1 MQIYGNG
8 NETELSF
15 TPPQNFFMHIERLKT
30 TAFTL
35 QRVQI
40 PVTSGEE
47 IVQSTPMNPGRTM
60 IPGMGLEYSVLSCD
74 FICDK
79 HFLNYKDIM
88 EWFKGI
94 HAPEDKAAQALDWKD
109 TYSNVDLIG
118 CDAANTPLV
127 RWTFHDAFP
136 ISVDGPMYDATMPD
150 IEYLT
155 SNVTFR
161 HKYFTFSTYT
171 NGIDNHDT
179 I

>member
-1 MQIYGNG
+1 MSDYSAGL
-8 NETELSF
+8 ELSF
-15 TPPQNFFMHIERLKT
+15 TPPQNFYMTIERLKS

-40 PVTSGEE
+40 PVISGEE
-47 IVQSTPMNPGRTM
+47 IVQSTPLNPGKTM

-74 FICDK
+74 IICDK
-79 HFLNYKDIM
+79 HFKNYKDVLQ
-88 EWFKGI
+88 WFKSI
-94 HAPEDKAAQALDWKD
+94 HTSENPAEQWAGSFPN
-109 TYSNVDLIG
+109 TMSNVDIIG
-118 CDAANTPLV
+118 TDAANTPLV
-127 RWTFHDAFP
+127 RWSFYDAFP
-136 ISVDGPMYDATMPD
+136 ISLDGPMYDATMPD

-161 HKYFTFSTYT
+161 HKYFTFTTYD